1 MSPEE
6 TEVDWKDWI
15 IEIALDFALPMAGEY
30 ISDLISQHFSQ
41 SQNKMEIRFK
51 KAVDEVCSRV
61 AELLDDAFK
70 NQYLSDCRH
79 VSNQLRIYQETHD
92 RDVITNAQIESS
104 RLASRLYDMGYK
116 AAGGFFI
123 AANMHL
129 VSLRALSEIDTT
141 YRNTLQEFT
150 QDYIEKGIHL
160 NSRLNDIATAF
171 IPGACMWVIKPTKM
185 TSISDGGSLSS
196 SERDKLWKEYREL
209 TGKNDF
215 PEYINFGEFQ
225 LQSNGKFYLFPSF
238 GKLFE
243 IDNKGR
249 EICLQECNRIRQ
261 IHIDEKVDPLNNI
274 INNTEKV
281 LTNWRNWRIE

>member
-15 IEIALDFALPMAGEY
+15 VDIAINYAVPLAGEY
-30 ISDLISQHFSQ
+30 LSDLIRQHFSQ
-41 SQNKMEIRFK
+41 NQNKMELMFK
-51 KAVDEVCSRV
+51 NAVDEVCSRV

-116 AAGGFFI
+116 ATGGFFI
-123 AANMHL
+123 ASNMHL
-129 VSLRALSEIDTT
+129 VSLRALSEIDAT
-141 YRNTLQEFT
+141 YRNTLHEFT

-171 IPGACMWVIKPTKM
+171 IPGECMWLKNPTKM
-185 TSISDGGSLSS
+185 RPDGSLSS
-196 SERDKLWKEYREL
+196 PDLDELWKEYKRL
-209 TGKNDF
+209 TGENIP
-215 PEYINFGEFQ
+215 PEYINLGTYF
-225 LQSNGKFYLFPSF
+225 LQSGGKAYYFPTSF
-238 GKLFE
+238 KKLFE

-249 EICLQECNRIRQ
+249 EVFLQECNRVRQ
-261 IHIDEKVDPLNNI
+261 MHIDEKVVPLNTI

-281 LTNWRNWRIE
+281 LNTWRNWRD